1 VTVLDGPNTGATVL
15 ADGNGA
21 YRFDSLNFT
30 TMNFVARASGYLDD
44 SRGTFVNG
52 TNMLNFVLAVL
63 PPPPPVAASITITSR
78 VISGAVPPGQ
88 EWGFTATGTV
98 PFIAYDWDFGDGG
111 TSGDSRADEQHVYRS
126 KGMFTVTVTGRRSSG
141 SPIVAT
147 TVIEVK

>member
-1 VTVLDGPNTGATVL
+1 MLDGPNTGATVL

-52 TNMLNFVLAVL
+52 TNTLNFVLAVL
-63 PPPPPVAASITITSR
+63 PPPPPVEASITVTSR
-78 VISGAVPPGQ
+78 LIGGALPQ

-98 PFIAYDWDFGDGG
+98 PFIAYDWGFGDGV
-111 TSGDSRADEQHVYRS
+111 TSLDSRADEQHVYRS
-126 KGMFTVTVTGRRSSG
+126 RGTFTVTVTGRRSSG
-141 SPIVAT
+141 SPVVGT
-147 TVIEVK
+147 TTIEVK